1 VRIAFRHRRAG
12 DEALGYGETRF
23 DCLHCILL
31 KGWFSRAEKGGKSAG
46 YLRREMTNMLVY
58 AAKEKRPISAEMSL
72 GILENPERFRSTI
85 T

>member
-1 VRIAFRHRRAG
+1 
-12 DEALGYGETRF
+12 
-23 DCLHCILL
+23 
-31 KGWFSRAEKGGKSAG
+31 
-46 YLRREMTNMLVY
+46 MTNMLVY